1 MYSWTLN
8 LHVDTASVEE
18 SLGHSSL
25 TLAPPQCGSAEG
37 PGPVGGWCYPCLC
50 DLFVVGVC

>member
-18 SLGHSSL
+18 SLRHSSL

-37 PGPVGGWCYPCLC
+37 PGPVGGWCHPCLC